1 MLVYSKYLL
10 VSTLL
15 ELINNIFFYRYR
27 FTSIAIDPQIQSID
41 GKFYDVLYIGTDNG
55 KLLKAVYKSSADKN
69 VDGIVISRSQ
79 VLPPG
84 MPINALK
91 VVKSKN
97 KVIIISK
104 NQVRSVKLNHCLSIL
119 SCADCVTLQDPHCA
133 WDLTE
138 NRCVQTNSLMI
149 HNDNYLQSISEGL
162 LLLNLSKCTSQTVRP
177 KSKSLEPTQHQKA
190 ILSAIG
196 EQDIKKVEEQLTFNV
211 LTDNNILPSLND
223 GKS

>member
-1 MLVYSKYLL
+1 M
-10 VSTLL
+10 
-15 ELINNIFFYRYR
+15 
-27 FTSIAIDPQIQSID
+27 
-41 GKFYDVLYIGTDNG
+41 YIGTDNG
-55 KLLKAVYKSSADKN
+55 KLLKAVYKSSDKN

-104 NQVRSVKLNHCLSIL
+104 NQVRSVKLNHCLNIL

-223 GKS
+223 GKSQN